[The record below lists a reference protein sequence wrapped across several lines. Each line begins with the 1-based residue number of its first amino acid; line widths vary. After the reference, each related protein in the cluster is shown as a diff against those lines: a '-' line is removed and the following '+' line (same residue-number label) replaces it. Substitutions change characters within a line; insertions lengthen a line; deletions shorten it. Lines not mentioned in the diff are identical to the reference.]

1 MKHLV
6 RKKSHKPSLKENSKI
21 KMPLFLQKILNKI
34 KAGLLFAL
42 ILQVQI
48 RKDKSLLR
56 ILIFNNPQMS
66 KDKNYLIQNPQAL
79 I

>member
-42 ILQVQI
+42 ISQVQI
-48 RKDKSLLR
+48 SKDPSLLR

-66 KDKNYLIQNPQAL
+66 KDKKYLIQKLPAL